1 MAKSNT
7 IYRDHPTV
15 YAKYYHPQ
23 SDDFL
28 EYKSAIQIE
37 DSGQQSMT
45 MKLKFVG
52 IHSSFVPMLPETHTI
67 KAKGIIDL
75 YLK

>member
-1 MAKSNT
+1 MSFTKIIQLAMQ
-7 IYRDHPTV
+7 
-15 YAKYYHPQ
+15 KYYHPQ
-23 SDDFL
+23 ADDIL
-28 EYKSAIQIE
+28 EYRSAVQTV
-37 DSGQQSMT
+37 DSGQQPMT

-52 IHSSFVPMLPETHTI
+52 IHLSFVPMLPETHTI